1 VSGGLVVLGGLPGS
15 GKTTLAREVA
25 RRRRATHV
33 RIDSI
38 ETALVL
44 GGLAR
49 DQVEDLG
56 YRVGY
61 AVAGDVLDLGGI
73 AVADSVNPLPVT
85 RAAWRQVA
93 ASRGLPSLDVE
104 VVCSD
109 ATEHRRRVEHRS
121 TDLPGLRLP
130 TWAEVRAREYQ
141 PWQADVRVDLAVY
154 AIGEAADLVLTAA
167 QWLAQEGGRY
177 A

>member
-1 VSGGLVVLGGLPGS
+1 MSGGLIVLGGLPGC

-25 RRRRATHV
+25 RRRRATHI

-38 ETALVL
+38 ESALIC
-44 GGLAR
+44 GGLAG
-49 DQVEDLG
+49 DDIGELG

-73 AVADSVNPLPVT
+73 AVADSVNPLSET
-85 RAAWRQVA
+85 RSAWREVA
-93 ASRGLPSLDVE
+93 KTRDLPSLEVE

-109 ATEHRRRVEHRS
+109 IAEHRRRVEGR
-121 TDLPGLRLP
+121 TADLPGVRPP
-130 TWAEVRAREYQ
+130 TWADVMAREYE
-141 PWQADVRVDLAVY
+141 PWPAQVRVDLAVY
-154 AIGEAADLVLTAA
+154 GIGEAADLVLTAA
-167 QWLAQEGGRY
+167 RWLATEDGRY

>member
-1 VSGGLVVLGGLPGS
+1 MSGGLVALGGLPGT

-25 RRRRATHV
+25 RRRRATHI

-38 ETALVL
+38 ETALIR
-44 GGLAR
+44 GGLLR
-49 DQVEDLG
+49 DQLGELG

-73 AVADSVNPLPVT
+73 AVADSVNPLSET
-85 RAAWRQVA
+85 RSAWREVA
-93 ASRGLPSLDVE
+93 ESRGLPCLEVE

-109 ATEHRRRVEHRS
+109 AAEHRRRVESR
-121 TDLPGLRLP
+121 TADLPGLRQP
-130 TWAEVRAREYQ
+130 TWADVTAREYE
-141 PWQADVRVDLAVY
+141 PWQADVRLDLSVY
-154 AIGEAADLVLTAA
+154 GIGEAADLVLTAA
-167 QWLAQEGGRY
+167 RWLVQEDGRY